1 MPLPRRLA
9 RLNRRV
15 TNRVAFPI
23 AGRAPGFGVVVHTG
37 RRSGRSY
44 RTPVC
49 AFQTPRGYVVALAY
63 GAESEWPKNVL
74 AAGGCTLLT
83 RGEAVPLTN
92 PRRVRTGRHPSLPAP
107 VSAVLRVLRV
117 RDYLEL
123 DTEAS
128 GLSALAG
135 QRYVSLTTFRT
146 SGAPVATPVWV
157 AGDGDG
163 LVIISDSPA
172 GKVRRIRAD
181 PRVELR
187 PCSIRG
193 RILPGAPT
201 VSGVATVVDDAAGV
215 EWGRALLRRKYALQ
229 FRAVELPARLRPG
242 PRRGTSVLLRI
253 TPS

>member
-1 MPLPRRLA
+1 VPLPRRLA
-9 RLNRRV
+9 RFNRRI

-23 AGRAPGFGVVVHTG
+23 ARSAPGLGVVVHTG

-49 AFQTPRGYVVALAY
+49 AFRTPRGYVLALIY
-63 GAESEWPKNVL
+63 GPDSEWPKNVL

-83 RGEAVPLTN
+83 RGAAFPLTA
-92 PRRVRTGRHPSLPAP
+92 PRRVHTGRQPSIPAP
-107 VSAVLRVLRV
+107 VSAVLRMLRV

-135 QRYVSLTTFRT
+135 HRYVSLTTFRK

-157 AGDGDG
+157 AGDGDA
-163 LVIISDSPA
+163 LVVITDHPA
-172 GKVRRIRAD
+172 GKVTRIRAD

-187 PCSIRG
+187 PCTIRG
-193 RILPGAPT
+193 RVLPGVST
-201 VSGVATVVDDAAGV
+201 VTALATVVDDPDAV
-215 EWGRALLRRKYALQ
+215 ERGRALLRRKYAVQ

>member
-9 RLNRRV
+9 RFNRRV

-23 AGRAPGFGVVVHTG
+23 ARSAPGLAVVVHTG
-37 RRSGRSY
+37 RRSGRSH

-49 AFQTPRGYVVALAY
+49 AFQTPRGYALALIY
-63 GAESEWPKNVL
+63 GPDSEWPKNVL

-83 RGEAVPLTN
+83 RGTTIPLTA
-92 PRRVRTGRHPSLPAP
+92 PRRVHTARHPSVPAP
-107 VSAVLRVLRV
+107 VGAALRALRV

-123 DTEAS
+123 DTAAS

-135 QRYVSLTTFRT
+135 QRYLSLTTFRK
-146 SGAPVATPVWV
+146 SGEPVATPVWV
-157 AGDGDG
+157 AGDGDA
-163 LVIISDSPA
+163 LVVISEGPA
-172 GKVRRIRAD
+172 GKVKRLRAD

-187 PCSIRG
+187 PCTIRG
-193 RILPGAPT
+193 RILPGTSPVTA
-201 VSGVATVVDDAAGV
+201 VATLVEDRDGV
-215 EWGRALLRRKYALQ
+215 ERGRALLRRKYAVQ

-242 PRRGTSVLLRI
+242 PREGTSVLLRI